1 MDCLILMDSTI
12 HLCRFVD
19 FHLLW
24 KFLAIFSSSDSSD
37 RFFLFSFLHSS
48 NTYVD
53 FQIYPP
59 ALECSVLFVCIIC
72 CITFWVLHIFISSS
86 SVIISS
92 AVFTFFMN
100 SLRVFHMVFLFV
112 FFLWV
117 PFICK
122 NFICSCLLFTFFTA
136 TFNILNIVI
145 LKVIILIVLAFC
157 ISLGLR

>member
-1 MDCLILMDSTI
+1 M
-12 HLCRFVD
+12 
-19 FHLLW
+19 
-24 KFLAIFSSSDSSD
+24 
-37 RFFLFSFLHSS
+37 
-48 NTYVD
+48 
-53 FQIYPP
+53 
-59 ALECSVLFVCIIC
+59 CIIC

-117 PFICK
+117 LFICK
-122 NFICSCLLFTFFTA
+122 NFICSCLLFTFFTE

-157 ISLGLR
+157 ISLGLRWLYFLSWIWFLPSCFFYKSWNFYLNFKHCAKEKTNKQTKTKDLGVLYFCLEMVISYLLSDC